1 MSRLVV
7 RAGDGDARLDGDLD
21 GAGSDADLD
30 GLAGAGQAG
39 LDSVAAGHDGSAD
52 ADPPGDGE
60 GGGQA
65 GRPGGPGPGSAQP
78 GPGPGRDGAGDS
90 ADQDPAGQ
98 DAGDRA
104 AEPQGDALPGQRQ
117 PGADHVAAGADAA
130 RGVHGPAGPGHV
142 PRCRGQRRRPGGLRS
157 RGGEAGQIAG
167 TEPGRQGLDA
177 VPAEQDADLA
187 EPGPEPHGPARH
199 GDTLPAGHLRPPQ
212 PGHERLGLV
221 N

>member
-52 ADPPGDGE
+52 ADPPGD
-60 GGGQA
+60 
-65 GRPGGPGPGSAQP
+65 
-78 GPGPGRDGAGDS
+78 
-90 ADQDPAGQ
+90 
-98 DAGDRA
+98 
-104 AEPQGDALPGQRQ
+104 
-117 PGADHVAAGADAA
+117 
-130 RGVHGPAGPGHV
+130 
-142 PRCRGQRRRPGGLRS
+142 
-157 RGGEAGQIAG
+157 GEAGQIAG